1 MAHLT
6 VGQSTVGQYGSDG
19 RLFVFGSGS
28 GGRQR
33 GLRFAAVQLRE
44 DMSRLKDR
52 TSSLASPV
60 ETPR

>member
-1 MAHLT
+1 MAYLRLGSQRPDNTAPMSDCLSLT
-6 VGQSTVGQYGSDG
+6 L
-19 RLFVFGSGS
+19 RAAA
-28 GGRQR
+28 RQR
-33 GLRFAAVQLRE
+33 GLRAAAVQLRE

>member
-1 MAHLT
+1 
-6 VGQSTVGQYGSDG
+6 
-19 RLFVFGSGS
+19 
-28 GGRQR
+28 
-33 GLRFAAVQLRE
+33 LRFAAVQLRE